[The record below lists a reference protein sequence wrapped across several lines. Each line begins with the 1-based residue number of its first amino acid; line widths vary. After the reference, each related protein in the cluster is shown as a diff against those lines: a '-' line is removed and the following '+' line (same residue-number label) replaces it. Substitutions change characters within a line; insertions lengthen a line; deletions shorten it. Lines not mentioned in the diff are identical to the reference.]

1 MQPVLE
7 FVKHHSRS
15 YTYSISAPSTGGAT
29 PVPCY
34 VDRGHISLEACLL
47 DAAQALSI
55 NFARFCVHYQGVC
68 MGDIDGRQLGLF
80 AERIAGEWM
89 VADDRRHAKPVG
101 AHLVA

>member
-15 YTYSISAPSTGGAT
+15 YTYSIRAPRMGGET

-34 VDRGHISLEACLL
+34 IDRGHISLEACLS

-55 NFARFCVHYQGVC
+55 NFARFYVHYQGVC
-68 MGDIDGRQLGLF
+68 MGEIDGRQLGLF

-89 VADDRRHAKPVG
+89 VADDRRYAAPSRPDM
-101 AHLVA
+101 VA